1 MTQYIRFTK
10 TNKQDVTVGK
20 LYEVKDVPFD
30 GYYFDDDAGD
40 ERYVCRSGKLNSF
53 EVLTEQQASDQR
65 KIDAFLEACDG
76 LEDEPD
82 GVVCID
88 FIDGY
93 VAHFHDVDVF
103 NIEERVGIAL
113 VVITDVEGGKTL
125 IPFDRVRK
133 IRLLH
138 LHNDIGN

>member
-1 MTQYIRFTK
+1 MTQYILFSK
-10 TNKQDVTVGK
+10 TNKKDVTVGK
-20 LYEVKDVPFD
+20 LYEVKDVPFN

-40 ERYVCRSGKLNSF
+40 ERYVHHSGKVNAF
-53 EVLTEQQASDQR
+53 EVLTEQEADDQR
-65 KIDAFLEACDG
+65 RLDAFMAACDE

-88 FIDGY
+88 YIDGY

-103 NIEERVGIAL
+103 NIEERVGITL

-138 LHNDIGN
+138 LSDED